1 MKHMMYSLALVG
13 MALCVPLA
21 SQAGAEP
28 RRDRSLL
35 PEAAAPDHHR
45 VFNFRII
52 EDPVLGPTP
61 THNSGMIVQTDVTSN
76 AIVGF
81 GMLSVSARR
90 PSSGEWRNDGRSTRS
105 RKAAVQF
112 RLRF

>member
-1 MKHMMYSLALVG
+1 MKRWIIA
-13 MALCVPLA
+13 MALCLPLA

-28 RRDRSLL
+28 RADRSLL
-35 PEAAAPDHHR
+35 PENAIPDHRR

-76 AIVGF
+76 AVVGF

-90 PSSGEWRNDGRSTRS
+90 PSSGEWRTDGRSSRS